1 MISALRLFCFFGG
14 LKKVSGISNKGG
26 IERKRI
32 ESECGESLS
41 RPGGS
46 ECKSATTSA
55 YYLNDNIKN

>member
-14 LKKVSGISNKGG
+14 LKKVSLNKDG

-41 RPGGS
+41 RPGGGES
-46 ECKSATTSA
+46 KRCYYECI
-55 YYLNDNIKN
+55 LLEG